1 MATTAL
7 FAEILVIGLLAL
19 PWFGLAVVSTTR
31 VSLQSIP
38 DLRGWDGLVLAVG
51 LAFAYALGI
60 VVDRLGDWAF
70 ERWDERLSQVVRKTN
85 HLPGSTLPERP
96 ELRFHLMDK
105 APPLVMEFLDYARS
119 RRRILRGITV
129 NCVLTLILA
138 LGTLIIGWIIG
149 VQLQPTALLL
159 CLIGVSIGMGGGAL
173 FGWSHIGRMY
183 YGRSLVAFR
192 LFGPRP
198 EDAHVED

>member
-19 PWFGLAVVSTTR
+19 PWFGLTVVSTTR
-31 VSLQSIP
+31 VSVQTIP
-38 DLRGWDGLVLAVG
+38 DFHGWDGLVLAVG

-70 ERWDERLSQVVRKTN
+70 ERWDERLSQTVRKADQPQSS
-85 HLPGSTLPERP
+85 LLPERP

-129 NCVLTLILA
+129 NCVLTLLVALA
-138 LGTLIIGWIIG
+138 NLIMGWFTG
-149 VQLQPTALLL
+149 VQPLPTSLVL
-159 CLIGVSIGMGGGAL
+159 CLIGVSIGMGTGAL
-173 FGWSHIGRMY
+173 FGWSHIGHMY
-183 YGRSLVAFR
+183 YSRSLVAFR
-192 LFGPRP
+192 LFGPP
-198 EDAHVED
+198 P